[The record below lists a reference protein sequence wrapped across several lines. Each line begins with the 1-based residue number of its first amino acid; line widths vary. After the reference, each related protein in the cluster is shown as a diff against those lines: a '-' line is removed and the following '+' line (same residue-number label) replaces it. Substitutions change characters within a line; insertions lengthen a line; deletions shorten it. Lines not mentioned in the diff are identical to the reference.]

1 VRLFNTIQHPL
12 DASQERGRNV
22 PAVAIATCS
31 SMIARR
37 SGSGACT
44 SDQIERTSRGLALS
58 HQPTIALHRA
68 CEQACLSALS
78 GDWQRCLS
86 SPRVSPALASLASLV
101 WRSVAALLLVAGS
114 TEITETRRSAF
125 ATSRPRSTVHQHLCA
140 MRYTAGAR
148 LNFIVVVR
156 VFRSR
161 EGQISAAPSCKIGR
175 TP

>member
-1 VRLFNTIQHPL
+1 RLVVRLFNTIQHPL

-22 PAVAIATCS
+22 PAVAIATFS

-68 CEQACLSALS
+68 CDQACLSALS

-86 SPRVSPALASLASLV
+86 SPRVSPALASLV

-125 ATSRPRSTVHQHLCA
+125 ATSRPRSTVHQHLYA

-148 LNFIVVVR
+148 
-156 VFRSR
+156 
-161 EGQISAAPSCKIGR
+161 
-175 TP
+175 

>member
-68 CEQACLSALS
+68 CDQACLSALS

-156 VFRSR
+156 VFRVSLR
-161 EGQISAAPSCKIGR
+161 CGPPCRIRMSAV
-175 TP
+175 